1 MKMNR
6 KGLELIKRYEG
17 YSDKAYLCPANVWT
31 IGYGSTRLIT
41 GLPVKKGDRI
51 NLSDAEKLLIKE
63 TSEFAKG
70 VTRLLIGVQLN
81 ENQFSALVSFAYNL
95 GLGNLEKS
103 TLLKI
108 IKADPNS
115 QLIQAQ
121 FLRWNKA
128 NGKVLNGLTNRRK
141 EESQLYFTRV

>member
-1 MKMNR
+1 MKLNR
-6 KGLELIKRYEG
+6 KGIDLIKKYEG
-17 YSDKAYLCPANVWT
+17 FSDKAYLCPASILT
-31 IGYGSTRLIT
+31 YGYGSTRKIDGT
-41 GLPVKKGDRI
+41 PVKKGDRI
-51 NLSDAEKLLIKE
+51 NLVDAEKLLIKE
-63 TSEFAKG
+63 TAEFAKG
-70 VTRLLIGVQLN
+70 VTRLLGSVQLN

-95 GLGNLEKS
+95 GLSNLEKS

-115 QLIQAQ
+115 PLIQSQ

>member
-1 MKMNR
+1 MKLNR
-6 KGLELIKRYEG
+6 KGIDLIKRWEG
-17 YSDKAYLCPANVWT
+17 FSDKMYLCQAGVPT
-31 IGYGSTRLIT
+31 YGYGSTRKLDGT
-41 GLPVKKGDRI
+41 PVKKGDRI
-51 NLSDAEKLLIKE
+51 NLVDAEKLLIKE

-70 VTRLLIGVQLN
+70 VTRLLGGVQLN

-115 QLIQAQ
+115 PLIQSQ

-141 EESQLYFTRV
+141 EEANLYSTRV

>member
-41 GLPVKKGDRI
+41 GVAVKKGDRI
-51 NLSDAEKLLIKE
+51 NLVDAEKLLLKE
-63 TSEFAKG
+63 TTEFSKG
-70 VTRLLIGVQLN
+70 VTRLLNGAQLN

-141 EESQLYFTRV
+141 DEANLYFTR

>member
-1 MKMNR
+1 MKINR
-6 KGLELIKRYEG
+6 KGIDLIKRWEG
-17 YSDKAYLCPANVWT
+17 FSDKMYLCAAGVPT
-31 IGYGSTRLIT
+31 YGYGSTRKLDGT
-41 GLPVKKGDRI
+41 PVKKGDRI
-51 NLSDAEKLLIKE
+51 NLVDAEKLLIKE

-70 VTRLLIGVQLN
+70 VTRLLGGVQLN
-81 ENQFSALVSFAYNL
+81 ENQFSALVSFSYNL

-115 QLIQAQ
+115 PLIQSQ

-141 EESQLYFTRV
+141 EEANLYSTRV